1 MPDRRIRH
9 KDEEL
14 DAKCWSTTVSWAEMI
29 SGCAK
34 SANHA
39 WPLGNNSTGLP
50 VELTLEYTRRLIF
63 VARLLHLGEN
73 RLPVAAN
80 CGTIPNAISD
90 SLLELKSCVEQSC
103 RSLVLSHS

>member
-14 DAKCWSTTVSWAEMI
+14 DAKCWSATVPWAEMI

-50 VELTLEYTRRLIF
+50 VELTLECTGVLYSSRDFCILGRIDSPSRQTVVRFPTLSATRF
-63 VARLLHLGEN
+63 
-73 RLPVAAN
+73 
-80 CGTIPNAISD
+80 
-90 SLLELKSCVEQSC
+90 
-103 RSLVLSHS
+103 LS

>member
-14 DAKCWSTTVSWAEMI
+14 DAKCWSATVPWAEMI

-50 VELTLEYTRRLIF
+50 VEVYKASYIRR
-63 VARLLHLGEN
+63 ATSASRGE
-73 RLPVAAN
+73 
-80 CGTIPNAISD
+80 
-90 SLLELKSCVEQSC
+90 
-103 RSLVLSHS
+103 